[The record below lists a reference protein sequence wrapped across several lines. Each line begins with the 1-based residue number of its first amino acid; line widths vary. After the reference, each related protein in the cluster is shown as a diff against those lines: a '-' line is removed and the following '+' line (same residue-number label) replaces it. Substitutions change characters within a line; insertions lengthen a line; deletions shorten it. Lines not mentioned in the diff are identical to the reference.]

1 MEIEKLVLL
10 LVGGVIGFVAS
21 ISKDFFLEK
30 TKENSKLK
38 NIKREKL
45 EEAYIQFSK
54 WFSDFSIDNLGII
67 IVMQN
72 VLEYDEYTKKRK
84 EFSENFIIDF
94 TKLEMIIN
102 IYGDNLLT
110 DFSLIM
116 TKRDE
121 ISKIKFSYM
130 DSKKMNEK
138 DLDNYE
144 KKNLE
149 INSLGN
155 SFKEK
160 IAENIKKI

>member
-1 MEIEKLVLL
+1 MEKETWTMIGIIVGFGLSVL
-10 LVGGVIGFVAS
+10 
-21 ISKDFFLEK
+21 KDFITEK
-30 TKENSKLK
+30 TKKKFKENEL
-38 NIKREKL
+38 KREKL

-67 IVMQN
+67 VVMQN

-84 EFSENFIIDF
+84 AYSENLIIDF

>member
-1 MEIEKLVLL
+1 MEKIMLVII
-10 LVGGVIGFVAS
+10 GGIIGFFAS
-21 ISKDFFLEK
+21 IAKDYLIESKKEK
-30 TKENSKLK
+30 DKLK

-54 WFSDFSIDNLGII
+54 WFSDFSINNLGII
-67 IVMQN
+67 VVMQN

-84 EFSENFIIDF
+84 EYSENLVIDF

-121 ISKIKFSYM
+121 ISKIKFIYM

>member
-1 MEIEKLVLL
+1 MEKIMLVII
-10 LVGGVIGFVAS
+10 GGIIGFFAS
-21 ISKDFFLEK
+21 IAKDYLIESKKEK
-30 TKENSKLK
+30 DKLK

-45 EEAYIQFSK
+45 EEAYIEFSK

-67 IVMQN
+67 VVMQN
-72 VLEYDEYTKKRK
+72 VLEYDEYTKKKK
-84 EFSENFIIDF
+84 EYSENLIIDF

-121 ISKIKFSYM
+121 ISKIKFTYM

>member
-1 MEIEKLVLL
+1 MEKIMLVII
-10 LVGGVIGFVAS
+10 GGIIGFFAS
-21 ISKDFFLEK
+21 IAKDYLIESKKEK
-30 TKENSKLK
+30 DKLK

-54 WFSDFSIDNLGII
+54 WFSDFSINNLGII
-67 IVMQN
+67 VVMQN

-84 EFSENFIIDF
+84 EYSENLVIDF

-110 DFSLIM
+110 DFGLIM

-121 ISKIKFSYM
+121 ISKIKFIYM